1 MEAYLD
7 TSEFLPDFIV
17 RMSTV
22 RTRMDKYIAQV
33 KRCVVKSSSVSFYY
47 FYIVA
52 IFAFRGLRGSVKS
65 MVPGFF

>member
-33 KRCVVKSSSVSFYY
+33 MRIYCAICVCVSNVMFG
-47 FYIVA
+47 V
-52 IFAFRGLRGSVKS
+52 LQ
-65 MVPGFF
+65 